1 MVIENR
7 IILRKECCRL
17 ATKKLTPKEKKFCQ
31 EYVRTGNASEAVRLA
46 GYSEKNVR
54 QRGSKMLAKDYILA
68 YINEL
73 MEELKKE
80 TIADADEVLQLL
92 TSIARGETKE
102 ENVVVDKCGNVSIVE
117 TRVKEKERVKA
128 LELLGKRYKLYTDK
142 VEANV
147 EGKVEITFEGEDDI
161 ED

>member
-1 MVIENR
+1 M
-7 IILRKECCRL
+7 

-54 QRGSKMLAKDYILA
+54 QRGSKMLSKDYIQA

-80 TIADADEVLQLL
+80 TIADADEVMQLL

-102 ENVVVDKCGNVSIVE
+102 ENVVVDKSGNVSIVE

-142 VEANV
+142 VEASV
-147 EGKVEITFEGEDDI
+147 EGQVQVVFEGEDDI
-161 ED
+161 PD